1 MQSGARI
8 DSCLW
13 YASGCASRSNSLL
26 SREAAFKFELALA
39 LLNPPSLALGMGMCF
54 ADHNRNSL
62 AALAHNSLFAPLFSS
77 LKPPRMA
84 SSRTMVS
91 ADSLHVVTQL
101 NQSIYMF
108 CLEDSSVE
116 SKDNNWDKQQKFS
129 TKCCA

>member
-8 DSCLW
+8 DSDLW

-39 LLNPPSLALGMGMCF
+39 LLTPALGMGMCF

-62 AALAHNSLFAPLFSS
+62 AALAHSSLFAPLFSS

-91 ADSLHVVTQL
+91 ADSLHVVTPF
-101 NQSIYMF
+101 NQSIYIF
-108 CLEDSSVE
+108 CLEDSSGE
-116 SKDNNWDKQQKFS
+116 STDSNWDKPKH
-129 TKCCA
+129 